1 MTASTS
7 PSAGTQRHVIVTGR
21 SGFIG
26 SRLAQRLERDGVRV
40 TGVSRA
46 DGIDI
51 TRDALPL
58 DGVDHVYHLGGLS
71 FVPDAWEDPVG
82 YHMANAHGTV
92 RVLDQCRR
100 AGVSMTFISS
110 YVYGSPAPIPVSEKT
125 PPNPTN
131 PYAFSKVAAED
142 ACRFYAR
149 TFGLNVSILRP
160 FNVYGPGQSAS
171 FLIPTIARQAVDPDC
186 REIVVADLAPRR
198 DFVHVDD
205 VVAALLIAP
214 RLPSGEVFNV
224 GSGASHSIQDVIEA
238 CLSAAGASKPVRA
251 RGEQRT
257 NEISDVVADISALS
271 AAGNWRPQVTFDAG
285 IKTVIE
291 AMKPC

>member
-1 MTASTS
+1 MTTSASI
-7 PSAGTQRHVIVTGR
+7 SARTQRRVVVTGH

-26 SRLAQRLERDGVRV
+26 RRLAQRLERDDVRV

-46 DGIDI
+46 DGIDV
-51 TRDALPL
+51 TKDALPL

-71 FVPDAWEDPVG
+71 FVPDAWEDPAA
-82 YHMANAHGTV
+82 YYLTNTYGTV
-92 RVLDQCRR
+92 RMLDQCRR
-100 AGVSMTFISS
+100 AGVPMTFVST
-110 YVYGSPAPIPVSEKT
+110 YVYGSAAPIPVSEKT
-125 PPNPTN
+125 APNPNN
-131 PYAFSKVAAED
+131 PYAFSKLAAED

-149 TFGLNVSILRP
+149 TFGLKVSILRL
-160 FNVYGPGQSAS
+160 FNAYGPGQGAS
-171 FLIPTIARQAVDPDC
+171 FLIPTIARQAIDPDC

-205 VVAALLIAP
+205 VVEALLVAP

-224 GSGASHSIQDVIEA
+224 GSGRSRSIKNIIEA
-238 CLSAAGASKPVRA
+238 CLSAAGVSKPFRA
-251 RGEQRT
+251 RDEKRT

-271 AAGNWRPQVTFDAG
+271 AAGDWRPQVPFEAG

-291 AMKPC
+291 AIKPC